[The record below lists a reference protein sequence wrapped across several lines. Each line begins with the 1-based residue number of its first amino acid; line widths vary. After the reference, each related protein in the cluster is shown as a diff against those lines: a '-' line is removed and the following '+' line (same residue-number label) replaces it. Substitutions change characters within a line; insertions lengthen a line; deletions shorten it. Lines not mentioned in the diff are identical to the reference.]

1 MRSRKKSGSK
11 KTEEEMMEQ
20 KRPKLRMYENDLRY
34 CVTLHAD

>member
-1 MRSRKKSGSK
+1 MRSRKKNGSK
-11 KTEEEMMEQ
+11 KTKDEKMEQ